1 MKRFIFVM
9 YYVQVVVVFFFG
21 LKGENMFAWRK
32 HKAFIGKAYPVK
44 PYKECSL

>member
-32 HKAFIGKAYPVK
+32 HKAFIGR
-44 PYKECSL
+44 ERGGGGGLQM